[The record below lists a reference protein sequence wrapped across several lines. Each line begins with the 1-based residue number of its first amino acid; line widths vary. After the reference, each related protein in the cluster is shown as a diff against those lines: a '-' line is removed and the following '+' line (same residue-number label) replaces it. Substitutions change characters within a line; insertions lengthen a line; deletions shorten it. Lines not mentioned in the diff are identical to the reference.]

1 MTAADRRDPR
11 GWDAVPAPL
20 RTAALASAC
29 VLIVAGTVYLLVQL
43 LVQLA
48 PLTLAIVVALLL
60 AALVHP
66 LSDRLRRARVPPWIA
81 ALTGVLALLVVV
93 TGSLVLIGERV
104 VDQVPNLQR
113 SLNAGLGRLRDF
125 ALNGPFPISQAQVDS
140 VVNGVMR
147 AARGA
152 APDPVGGATVAA
164 QAVGSILLAIV
175 LLFFMLKDGRTMW
188 QWTLRAFPARFRSS
202 LDAAAEAGWVTLVS
216 YVRGIVLIAL
226 VDAVGIGVAL
236 VLIGV
241 PLALPLALLTFIAA
255 FVPIIGATV
264 AGAAAVLVA
273 FVTNGPGDALL
284 VLAAVI
290 VVQQAEG
297 NLLQPLIQGRALS
310 LHPAVVLVAVTAG
323 TLLGGIAGAAVAVPL
338 VAVANRVTTVLRTT
352 PPADDP
358 T

>member
-20 RTAALASAC
+20 RTAALAAAC
-29 VLIVAGTVYLLVQL
+29 VLIIAGTVYLLVQL
-43 LVQLA
+43 LVRLA

-81 ALTGVLALLVVV
+81 ALTGVLALLVAI
-93 TGSLVLIGERV
+93 TGSLVLIGQRAM
-104 VDQVPNLQR
+104 DQLPNLQR
-113 SLNAGLGRLRDF
+113 SLKEGLGRVRDF
-125 ALNGPFPISQAQVDS
+125 ALNGPFPISQAQVDAMTR
-140 VVNGVMR
+140 GLAR
-147 AARGA
+147 AARAA
-152 APDPVGGATVAA
+152 APDPVGGATAAAQVAA
-164 QAVGSILLAIV
+164 SILIAFV
-175 LLFFMLKDGRTMW
+175 LLFFMLKDGRAMW
-188 QWTLRAFPARFRSS
+188 QWTLRACPARFRRA
-202 LDAAAEAGWVTLVS
+202 LDEAAEAGWGTLVS
-216 YVRGIVLIAL
+216 YVRGIVVIAL

-236 VLIGV
+236 ALIGV

-284 VLAAVI
+284 VLVAVI

-297 NLLQPLIQGRALS
+297 NLLQPLIQGRALD

-338 VAVANRVTTVLRTT
+338 VAVANRVTAVVRAT
-352 PPADDP
+352 PPDEPA
-358 T
+358 